1 MSEKPTAGF
10 VLSLIGGIFIFLV
23 GLGLAALG
31 NIVGSM
37 PGVPL
42 GGANALTMLGAIGA
56 VNGLVVM
63 IFGVLLYVRPHQ
75 HVVWGVLIIVFSV
88 VSLFDSL
95 GGFFIGLILGL
106 IGGIMGVVYK
116 PPAPMAPGMMQPMPP
131 SMPPQ

>member
-1 MSEKPTAGF
+1 M
-10 VLSLIGGIFIFLV
+10 L
-23 GLGLAALG
+23 
-31 NIVGSM
+31 
-37 PGVPL
+37 GVPL
-42 GGANALTMLGAIGA
+42 GGANALTMIGAIGA
-56 VNGLVVM
+56 VNGILVMV
-63 IFGVLLYVRPHQ
+63 FGVLLYVRPHQ
-75 HVVWGVLIIVFSV
+75 HVVWGVLIIVFSI

>member
-1 MSEKPTAGF
+1 MGEKPTAGF

-23 GLGLAALG
+23 GLGIAALG
-31 NIVGSM
+31 NIIGSM
-37 PGVPL
+37 PNVPL
-42 GGANALTMLGAIGA
+42 GGANALTMIGAIGA
-56 VNGLVVM
+56 VNGILVMV
-63 IFGVLLYVRPHQ
+63 FGVLLYVRPHQ
-75 HVVWGVLIIVFSV
+75 HVVWGVLIIVFSI

-131 SMPPQ
+131 SMPPP